1 MNMFSNTK
9 PTIMKQL
16 ITLALLV
23 ALQCFGVRAQMPLVL
38 SDDTVSIGISML
50 PAISVDIPEVDYDKT
65 LKEWVK
71 DLESGTKSKVV
82 TEDNEMSI
90 FGAKIKA
97 ISDNTLNVYST
108 LTKMDEMVRL
118 TAAFELK
125 KDQYIDKASGAAEY
139 INAQNFLK
147 EFAKDR
153 YIELAKDQADA
164 EEKKLRDLE
173 KELRSLE
180 NEKSRMQRSIQSDNN
195 TILSEKENITLQ
207 NNELPV
213 IAAALE
219 QTKAEF
225 AELEEGPAQKEKEV
239 AIKDLEKRQKKALKS
254 IESSEKK
261 IEKAT
266 SAIEKATN
274 DIPKNEKMQEKVKD
288 QIAQQDAVYQRY
300 DDKLKKIKSY

>member
-1 MNMFSNTK
+1 MNIFYNSKSKT
-9 PTIMKQL
+9 MKQL
-16 ITLALLV
+16 ITLALLI
-23 ALQCFGVRAQMPLVL
+23 ALQCFGVRAQMPIVL
-38 SDDTVSIGISML
+38 SDDTVSIGISRM

-71 DLESGTKSKVV
+71 SLQSGTKSKVV
-82 TEDNEMSI
+82 TDNDEMSI
-90 FGAKIKA
+90 FGARIKP
-97 ISDNTLNVYST
+97 ISSNTLNVYSIM
-108 LTKMDEMVRL
+108 TKMDQMVRL

-139 INAQNFLK
+139 INAQNYLK
-147 EFAKDR
+147 EFAKER

-180 NEKSRMQRSIQSDNN
+180 NEKSKFQKSIQSDNSS
-195 TILSEKENITLQ
+195 ILSERENITAQ
-207 NNELPV
+207 NNELPA

-219 QTKAEF
+219 QARV
-225 AELEEGPAQKEKEV
+225 ELSAMEAGPAQKEKEV
-239 AIKDLEKRQKKALKS
+239 AIKDLEKRQKKALSS

-266 SAIEKATN
+266 SAIEKSTN
-274 DIPKNEKMQEKVKD
+274 DIPKNEKMQEKVRE
-288 QIAQQDAVYQRY
+288 QIAQQDAVYQSFA
-300 DDKLKKIKSY
+300 DKLKKIRSY